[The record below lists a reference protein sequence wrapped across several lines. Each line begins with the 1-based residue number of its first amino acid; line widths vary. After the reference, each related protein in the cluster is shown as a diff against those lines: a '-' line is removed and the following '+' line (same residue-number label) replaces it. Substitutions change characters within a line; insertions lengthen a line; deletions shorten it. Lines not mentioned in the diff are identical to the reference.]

1 MTACMERTFR
11 VQRLRVSLRGCG
23 KWILHGKN
31 SPNTNTTKFA
41 INFDGR
47 LDSFHLLKAN
57 SLNIGS
63 IEEFCPACPGLK
75 SIDLIVP
82 CSTGIKRVFISPCSV
97 FRVGSESIS

>member
-41 INFDGR
+41 INFDGK
-47 LDSFHLLKAN
+47 LDSF
-57 SLNIGS
+57 
-63 IEEFCPACPGLK
+63 
-75 SIDLIVP
+75 
-82 CSTGIKRVFISPCSV
+82 GIKGVVCLGKGYLEQLISKY
-97 FRVGSESIS
+97 

>member
-41 INFDGR
+41 INFDGK
-47 LDSFHLLKAN
+47 LDSF
-57 SLNIGS
+57 
-63 IEEFCPACPGLK
+63 
-75 SIDLIVP
+75 
-82 CSTGIKRVFISPCSV
+82 GIKRDCL
-97 FRVGSESIS
+97 FREGIFGAINIQILD